1 MASADGCYF
10 IPADRLGRISAKLG
24 NRPLHL
30 HTVLGEDMLQR
41 GWIKWKRIARQL
53 ANFQARLFLTVFYGL
68 IVLPFGLAAR
78 FFADPLRIKKP
89 PTQWLAHPDEATDL
103 QWARKQ

>member
-1 MASADGCYF
+1 
-10 IPADRLGRISAKLG
+10 
-24 NRPLHL
+24 
-30 HTVLGEDMLQR
+30 MLKEA
-41 GWIKWKRIARQL
+41 WAEWKRIAAQL

-89 PTQWLAHPDEATDL
+89 PTQWLDHPDEAPDL
-103 QWARKQ
+103 HWARKQ